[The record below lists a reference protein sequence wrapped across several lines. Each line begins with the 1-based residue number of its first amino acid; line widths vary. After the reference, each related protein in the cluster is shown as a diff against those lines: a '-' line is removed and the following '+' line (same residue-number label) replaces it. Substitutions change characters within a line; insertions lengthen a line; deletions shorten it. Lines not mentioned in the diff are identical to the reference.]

1 MRPVKISKAAAKNQR
16 LDHEP
21 PVSIADWGWKYHHLG
36 IPTDRK
42 MSGETYLPE
51 FRFYFSGFDASPFG
65 IEWMRFEKDS
75 PISELIRT
83 VPHIAFEVT
92 DLDHEI
98 STRNLNVITAPN
110 SPSEGVRVAMI
121 EHNGAPVELIEFK
134 KNKTLTNE

>member
-21 PVSIADWGWKYHHLG
+21 PVSISDWGWKYHHLG
-36 IPTDRK
+36 IPTDMK
-42 MSGETYLPE
+42 MAGEKYLPE
-51 FRFYFSGFDASPFG
+51 FRFYYSGFRTSPFG

-121 EHNGAPVELIEFK
+121 EHNGAPIELIEFRK
-134 KNKTLTNE
+134 IHLNI